1 MFIEFVPGN
10 FERKRAVKKM
20 AESTYDS
27 NGRNFTFFSDQN
39 FANQEEWE
47 EKKDNK
53 IWFQNFNFFLFL
65 FKMQIQPIFYTDLIF
80 EY

>member
-27 NGRNFTFFSDQN
+27 NGRNFTFFPDQN
-39 FANQEEWE
+39 FANQDEWE
-47 EKKDNK
+47 EKEKTIKSGVDPTK
-53 IWFQNFNFFLFL
+53 LSFFRFSD
-65 FKMQIQPIFYTDLIF
+65 FC
-80 EY
+80 